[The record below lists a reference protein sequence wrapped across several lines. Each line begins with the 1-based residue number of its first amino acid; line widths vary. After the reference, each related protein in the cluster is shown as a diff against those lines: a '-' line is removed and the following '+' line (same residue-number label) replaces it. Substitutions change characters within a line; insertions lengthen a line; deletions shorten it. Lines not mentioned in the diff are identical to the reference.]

1 MRESVEEILNEVRPA
16 LQSDGGDVELVDV
29 KGGDVYVKLTGACHG
44 CPMAA
49 MTLQLGIERVLKEKV
64 KGVKRVIAED

>member
-1 MRESVEEILNEVRPA
+1 MREAVEKVLNEVRPA
-16 LQSDGGDVELVDV
+16 LQSDGGDVELVNV
-29 KGGDVYVKLTGACHG
+29 KDGDVYVKLTGACHG

-64 KGVKRVIAED
+64 RGIKRVIAEE